1 MRRRFNFDDRRGP
14 HGVFAEHTGAAS
26 IDWAVAAGVS
36 GVHTIYVNLGAPARI
51 GEVAATSTR
60 QPSLHIWRLRE
71 RRAGIRLFPA
81 LTDR

>member
-51 GEVAATSTR
+51 GEVAATSTPVNR
-60 QPSLHIWRLRE
+60 LYTYGACGSVGRAFDFFQP
-71 RRAGIRLFPA
+71 
-81 LTDR
+81 